1 MEDNTN
7 YIITLINLFPDKHI
21 EHYETALNEINNG
34 KKISHWIWYL
44 IPTPPY
50 IFKGVEKGSDENK
63 KYALRDNGDD
73 SKGEQAAKAYLNYN
87 HNGVNLGENYYNL
100 LNAINDKIKNYKS
113 AKDLLEDDVS
123 KLLSS
128 VILFKKITDG
138 ITEDL
143 YKNINEVCSDII
155 KKLQNDIKD
164 TGGEKDGKKDG
175 NGERKKDG
183 NGERKKDG
191 NGERKKDGN
200 GERKKD
206 GNGDGDGK
214 KDGNGDGD
222 GKKDG
227 NGDGDGKK
235 DGNGERKKD
244 GNGERKK
251 DGNGE
256 RKKDGN
262 GDGERKKD
270 GNGERKKDGNGE
282 KDGEVKCFF
291 KHINDEASGEE
302 YKIFVKNKQENDTVF
317 STILNKNGFNY
328 IIYSDSKNTVL
339 IINVKTEYYS
349 LEIILDKINNICD
362 DIRFIISKDKDDD
375 IINLIFI
382 YNKSVQ
388 SIIEQLKDTNTT
400 INAPISYDEYDVI
413 INEII
418 SQEQDVIVDGEDKD
432 EAIKGAIDNYR
443 KKKATDISDKY
454 FNLIWNNNSCYMHSL
469 FVSLFHFNNKYIYD
483 MIRPNDTNLI
493 QGDQTNILS
502 NLIKNLK
509 IIYEKINGLNKK
521 DTEEYT
527 CVDFRRSLQDFHDSY
542 VHNSEKKKK
551 LSDEL
556 NNLKDELNKLKAEL
570 DNLNA
575 TQKDK
580 KQKEVRDKK
589 TQVREKN
596 KEYNDEVKKWTAVY
610 EDPFVLYDELSNK
623 LSFNKIASLRISSK
637 SDITHDIVDSSNN
650 KLLINTEYIKKEI
663 YKDNQIINYINK
675 GKVLIIFIDQ
685 SHINSIK
692 YEDTINVENITL
704 KLRSII
710 FNTGAKINGGHFFAV
725 IKEGKHIYKYDD
737 NKKDAS
743 KPHTTNV
750 ITLDDEEKLQET
762 DKITGL
768 IYSADTDCSYLNLNA
783 SMFYIRPYGVLGK
796 QLLKK
801 KPGETKATEIQ
812 NAEYPTADSYA
823 FCDPAGLK
831 YITDVIDVTG
841 ADGASK
847 AIYEWLQIKN
857 KSSDKNKINNSFVEN
872 VKKGITKETDAKY
885 AEYTTSQNKNVKCI
899 HIVGPDFRTANDKNE
914 DINNAIE
921 RLSTAYCNVLIEFIL
936 TEAPALRLLPISG
949 EIFAGKFKDIMPQ
962 ITYESL
968 NLACGMIKSINNDY
982 AKHLCEKELN
992 MCIYDEED
1000 YNKYEDIWYNNIP

>member
-7 YIITLINLFPDKHI
+7 YIITLINRFPDKHI

-50 IFKGVEKGSDENK
+50 IVDSIEKGSDENK
-63 KYALRDNGDD
+63 EYALRDNVGD
-73 SKGEQAAKAYLNYN
+73 SKGEQAAKTYLNYN
-87 HNGVNLGENYYNL
+87 QDGVNLGENYYNL

-155 KKLQNDIKD
+155 KKLQNDNKD

-175 NGERKKDG
+175 KK
-183 NGERKKDG
+183 E
-191 NGERKKDGN
+191 E
-200 GERKKD
+200 E
-206 GNGDGDGK
+206 
-214 KDGNGDGD
+214 
-222 GKKDG
+222 
-227 NGDGDGKK
+227 
-235 DGNGERKKD
+235 
-244 GNGERKK
+244 
-251 DGNGE
+251 
-256 RKKDGN
+256 
-262 GDGERKKD
+262 
-270 GNGERKKDGNGE
+270 
-282 KDGEVKCFF
+282 DGEVKCFF
-291 KHINDEASGEE
+291 KLINDEPSSVEE
-302 YKIFVKNKQENDTVF
+302 YKIFVKNTEENTEENDTAF
-317 STILNKNGFNY
+317 STILKNDGFNY
-328 IIYSDSKNTVL
+328 IINSDSNKNVL
-339 IINVKTEYYS
+339 IINVKTKYS
-349 LEIILDKINNICD
+349 LQIILDKINNICK
-362 DIRFIISKDKDDD
+362 DIIIISKAKDKYN
-375 IINLIFI
+375 INLIFI

-388 SIIEQLKDTNTT
+388 YIIEQLKDTNTT
-400 INAPISYDEYDVI
+400 INATISYDEYDVI
-413 INEII
+413 KKEII

-432 EAIKGAIDNYR
+432 KAIKGAIDNYR
-443 KKKATDISDKY
+443 KKKAADISDKY

-493 QGDQTNILS
+493 EGDQTNILS

-527 CVDFRRSLQDFHDSY
+527 CVDFRRSLQEFHNSY

-556 NNLKDELNKLKAEL
+556 NNLKAEL
-570 DNLNA
+570 DNLKA
-575 TQKDK
+575 EQKDK
-580 KQKEVRDKK
+580 KQKEVQDKEKQVLDKK
-589 TQVREKN
+589 

-610 EDPFVLYDELSNK
+610 EDPSELYSELSIK
-623 LSFNKIASLRISSK
+623 LSFNKIASLTISSTGRVEK
-637 SDITHDIVDSSNN
+637 YNKKHNIANSTDN
-650 KLLINTEYIKKEI
+650 KLLINETNIINVIREDSNNE
-663 YKDNQIINYINK
+663 IINYIKK

-685 SHINSIK
+685 SRINSINYK
-692 YEDTINVENITL
+692 DTINVENITL

-710 FNTGAKINGGHFFAV
+710 FNTGAKTNGGHFFAV
-725 IKEGKHIYKYDD
+725 IKEGEHIYKYDD
-737 NKKDAS
+737 NNKDAS
-743 KPHTTNV
+743 KPNTTNV
-750 ITLDDEEKLQET
+750 ISLDDEKQLQNT

-768 IYSADTDCSYLNLNA
+768 IYSADTVRSPLNA

-831 YITDVIDVTG
+831 YITDKIDVTG

>member
-7 YIITLINLFPDKHI
+7 YIITLINRFPDKHI

-50 IFKGVEKGSDENK
+50 IVDGIEKGSDENK
-63 KYALRDNGDD
+63 EYALRDNVGD
-73 SKGEQAAKAYLNYN
+73 SKGEQAAKTYLNYN
-87 HNGVNLGENYYNL
+87 QDGVNLGENYYNL

-155 KKLQNDIKD
+155 KKLQNDNKD

-175 NGERKKDG
+175 KK
-183 NGERKKDG
+183 E
-191 NGERKKDGN
+191 E
-200 GERKKD
+200 E
-206 GNGDGDGK
+206 
-214 KDGNGDGD
+214 
-222 GKKDG
+222 
-227 NGDGDGKK
+227 
-235 DGNGERKKD
+235 
-244 GNGERKK
+244 
-251 DGNGE
+251 
-256 RKKDGN
+256 
-262 GDGERKKD
+262 
-270 GNGERKKDGNGE
+270 
-282 KDGEVKCFF
+282 DGEVKCFF
-291 KHINDEASGEE
+291 KLINDEPSSVEE
-302 YKIFVKNKQENDTVF
+302 YKIFVKNKQENDTAF
-317 STILNKNGFNY
+317 STILKKNGFNY

-418 SQEQDVIVDGEDKD
+418 SQEQGVIVVVEDKD
-432 EAIKGAIDNYR
+432 KAIKGAIDNYR
-443 KKKATDISDKY
+443 KKKAADISDKY

-483 MIRPNDTNLI
+483 MIRANDTI
-493 QGDQTNILS
+493 VIEKDQTNILPD
-502 NLIKNLK
+502 LIKNLK

-542 VHNSEKKKK
+542 VHNKDMQIR
-551 LSDEL
+551 LSDDL
-556 NNLKDELNKLKAEL
+556 DKLKAEL
-570 DNLNA
+570 DNLKA
-575 TQKDK
+575 EQQDK
-580 KQKEVRDKK
+580 KQKEVRHKEKQVQDKK
-589 TQVREKN
+589 
-596 KEYNDEVKKWTAVY
+596 KEHKDEVEKWTAVY
-610 EDPFVLYDELSNK
+610 EDPSVLYSELSIK
-623 LSFNKIASLRISSK
+623 LSFNKIASLTISSTGRVEK
-637 SDITHDIVDSSNN
+637 YNKKHNIANSTDN
-650 KLLINTEYIKKEI
+650 KLLINETNIINVIREDSNNE
-663 YKDNQIINYINK
+663 IINYIKK

-685 SHINSIK
+685 TRINPIK
-692 YEDTINVENITL
+692 YEDTIIVENITL

-710 FNTGAKINGGHFFAV
+710 FNTGTKTNGGHFFAV
-725 IKEGKHIYKYDD
+725 IKEGEHIYKYDD
-737 NKKDAS
+737 NNKDAS
-743 KPHTTNV
+743 KPNTTNV
-750 ITLDDEEKLQET
+750 ITLDDEKKLQET

-768 IYSADTDCSYLNLNA
+768 IYSADPVCSSLNA

-801 KPGETKATEIQ
+801 TGKKKAKEIEI
-812 NAEYPTADSYA
+812 AESPTADSYA

-857 KSSDKNKINNSFVEN
+857 KSSDKNKINNGFSEN
-872 VKKGITKETDAKY
+872 VKKGITKDTDAKY

-899 HIVGPDFRTANDKNE
+899 HIVGPDFHTENDTDNMIKDYDNKNT
-914 DINNAIE
+914 DINDAIDK
-921 RLSTAYCNVLIEFIL
+921 LKTAYYNVLIEFIL

-949 EIFAGKFKDIMPQ
+949 DIFAGKFKNIMPQ

-968 NLACGMIKSINNDY
+968 NLACVSIQSKNGDY

-1000 YNKYEDIWYNNIP
+1000 YNKYEEIWYKNIPMV

>member
-1 MEDNTN
+1 MEDNEVFIAN
-7 YIITLINLFPDKHI
+7 LINRFRGKHI
-21 EHYETALNEINNG
+21 EHYETALSEINSG
-34 KKISHWIWYL
+34 KKEGHWIWYL

-50 IFKGVEKGSDENK
+50 IVDDIEKGSDENK
-63 KYALRDNGDD
+63 EYALRDNVGD
-73 SKGEQAAKAYLNYN
+73 SKGEQAAKTYLNYN
-87 HNGVNLGENYYNL
+87 QDGVNLGENYYNL

-155 KKLQNDIKD
+155 KKLQNDSKD

-175 NGERKKDG
+175 
-183 NGERKKDG
+183 
-191 NGERKKDGN
+191 
-200 GERKKD
+200 
-206 GNGDGDGK
+206 
-214 KDGNGDGD
+214 
-222 GKKDG
+222 
-227 NGDGDGKK
+227 
-235 DGNGERKKD
+235 
-244 GNGERKK
+244 
-251 DGNGE
+251 
-256 RKKDGN
+256 
-262 GDGERKKD
+262 
-270 GNGERKKDGNGE
+270 E
-282 KDGEVKCFF
+282 KEEEDGEVKCFF

-317 STILNKNGFNY
+317 STILKKNGFNY
-328 IIYSDSKNTVL
+328 IIYSDSENKVL
-339 IINVKTEYYS
+339 IINVKTKYS
-349 LEIILDKINNICD
+349 LQIILDKINNICK
-362 DIRFIISKDKDDD
+362 DIIIISKAKDKYN
-375 IINLIFI
+375 INLIFI

-388 SIIEQLKDTNTT
+388 YIIEQLKDTNTT
-400 INAPISYDEYDVI
+400 INATISYDEYDVI
-413 INEII
+413 KKEII

-493 QGDQTNILS
+493 EGDQTNILS

-710 FNTGAKINGGHFFAV
+710 FNTGAKTNGGHFFAV

-857 KSSDKNKINNSFVEN
+857 NSTVKETIKNGFGEN

-962 ITYESL
+962 ITYQSL
-968 NLACGMIKSINNDY
+968 NMACAMIASKNNDY

>member
-7 YIITLINLFPDKHI
+7 YIITLINRFPDKHI
-21 EHYETALNEINNG
+21 EHYETALSEINIG
-34 KKISHWIWYL
+34 KKEGHWIWYL

-50 IFKGVEKGSDENK
+50 IVDGIEKGSDENK
-63 KYALRDNGDD
+63 EYALRDNVGD
-73 SKGEQAAKAYLNYN
+73 SKGEQAAKTYLNYN
-87 HNGVNLGENYYNL
+87 QDGVNLGENYYNL

-155 KKLQNDIKD
+155 KKLQNDKKD

-175 NGERKKDG
+175 KK
-183 NGERKKDG
+183 E
-191 NGERKKDGN
+191 E
-200 GERKKD
+200 E
-206 GNGDGDGK
+206 
-214 KDGNGDGD
+214 
-222 GKKDG
+222 
-227 NGDGDGKK
+227 
-235 DGNGERKKD
+235 
-244 GNGERKK
+244 
-251 DGNGE
+251 
-256 RKKDGN
+256 
-262 GDGERKKD
+262 
-270 GNGERKKDGNGE
+270 
-282 KDGEVKCFF
+282 DGEVKCFF
-291 KHINDEASGEE
+291 KLINDEPSSVEE
-302 YKIFVKNKQENDTVF
+302 YKIFVKNTEENTEENDTVF
-317 STILNKNGFNY
+317 STILKKNGFNY

-339 IINVKTEYYS
+339 IINVKTEYS
-349 LEIILDKINNICD
+349 LQIILDKINNICK
-362 DIRFIISKDKDDD
+362 DIIIISKAKDKYN
-375 IINLIFI
+375 INLIFI

-388 SIIEQLKDTNTT
+388 YIIEQLKDTNTT
-400 INAPISYDEYDVI
+400 INATISYDEYDVI
-413 INEII
+413 KKEII

-443 KKKATDISDKY
+443 KKKAAADISDKY
-454 FNLIWNNNSCYMHSL
+454 FNLIWNHNSCYMHSL

-493 QGDQTNILS
+493 EGDQTNILPD
-502 NLIKNLK
+502 LIKNLK

-542 VHNSEKKKK
+542 AHNSEKKKK

-556 NNLKDELNKLKAEL
+556 NNLKAEL
-570 DNLNA
+570 DNLKA
-575 TQKDK
+575 EQQDK
-580 KQKEVRDKK
+580 KQKEVRHKEKQVQDK
-589 TQVREKN
+589 EKEH
-596 KEYNDEVKKWTAVY
+596 KDEVEKWTAVY
-610 EDPFVLYDELSNK
+610 EDPSELYSELSIK
-623 LSFNKIASLRISSK
+623 LSFNKIASLTISSTGRVEK
-637 SDITHDIVDSSNN
+637 YNKKHNIANSTDN
-650 KLLINTEYIKKEI
+650 KLLINETNIINVIREDSNNE
-663 YKDNQIINYINK
+663 IINYIKK

-685 SHINSIK
+685 SRINSIK

-710 FNTGAKINGGHFFAV
+710 FNTGAKKNRGHFFAV

-743 KPHTTNV
+743 ENPITTNV
-750 ITLDDEEKLQET
+750 ITLDDEKKLQET

-796 QLLKK
+796 QLTKK
-801 KPGETKATEIQ
+801 KAGETKATEIQ

-831 YITDVIDVTG
+831 YIKNESDVEY
-841 ADGASK
+841 AEGASS
-847 AIYEWLQIKN
+847 AIYKWLQIKN
-857 KSSDKNKINNSFVEN
+857 NSTVKETINNSFSEN

-899 HIVGPDFRTANDKNE
+899 HIVGPDFRTANDKKE

>member
-222 GKKDG
+222 G
-227 NGDGDGKK
+227 
-235 DGNGERKKD
+235 
-244 GNGERKK
+244 
-251 DGNGE
+251 
-256 RKKDGN
+256 
-262 GDGERKKD
+262 
-270 GNGERKKDGNGE
+270 KKDGNGE

>member
-50 IFKGVEKGSDENK
+50 IFKGIEKGSDENK

-155 KKLQNDIKD
+155 KKLQNDNKD
-164 TGGEKDGKKDG
+164 VGVKKDGEKD
-175 NGERKKDG
+175 
-183 NGERKKDG
+183 
-191 NGERKKDGN
+191 
-200 GERKKD
+200 
-206 GNGDGDGK
+206 
-214 KDGNGDGD
+214 
-222 GKKDG
+222 
-227 NGDGDGKK
+227 GDGDGKK

-244 GNGERKK
+244 GNGEK
-251 DGNGE
+251 DG
-256 RKKDGN
+256 
-262 GDGERKKD
+262 
-270 GNGERKKDGNGE
+270 E
-282 KDGEVKCFF
+282 KEEEDGEVKCFF

-302 YKIFVKNKQENDTVF
+302 YKIFVKNTEGNDTVF
-317 STILNKNGFNY
+317 STILKKNGINY
-328 IIYSDSKNTVL
+328 IIYSDSENKVL
-339 IINVKTEYYS
+339 IINVKTKYS
-349 LEIILDKINNICD
+349 LQIILDKINNICK
-362 DIRFIISKDKDDD
+362 DIIIISKAKDKYN
-375 IINLIFI
+375 INLIFI

-388 SIIEQLKDTNTT
+388 YIIEQLKDTNTT
-400 INAPISYDEYDVI
+400 INATISYDEYDVI
-413 INEII
+413 KKEII

-443 KKKATDISDKY
+443 KKKAADISDKY

-493 QGDQTNILS
+493 EGDQTNILS

-542 VHNSEKKKK
+542 VHNKDMQIR
-551 LSDEL
+551 LS
-556 NNLKDELNKLKAEL
+556 DELNKLKAEL

-575 TQKDK
+575 TQQDK
-580 KQKEVRDKK
+580 KQKKVRHKEKQVQDK
-589 TQVREKN
+589 EKEH
-596 KEYNDEVKKWTAVY
+596 KDEVEKWTAVY
-610 EDPFVLYDELSNK
+610 EDPSALYSELSIK
-623 LSFNKIASLRISSK
+623 LSFNKIASLTISS
-637 SDITHDIVDSSNN
+637 TGIVEKYNKKHNIANSTDN
-650 KLLINTEYIKKEI
+650 KLLINETNIINVIREDSNNEI
-663 YKDNQIINYINK
+663 NNYINK

-685 SHINSIK
+685 SRVNSIK
-692 YEDTINVENITL
+692 YEDTINVGNITL

-710 FNTGAKINGGHFFAV
+710 FNTGTKTNGGHFFAV

-899 HIVGPDFRTANDKNE
+899 HIVGPDFSTANDKNE
-914 DINNAIE
+914 DRNNAIE

>member
-164 TGGEKDGKKDG
+164 TGGEKDGKKD
-175 NGERKKDG
+175 
-183 NGERKKDG
+183 
-191 NGERKKDGN
+191 
-200 GERKKD
+200 
-206 GNGDGDGK
+206 
-214 KDGNGDGD
+214 
-222 GKKDG
+222 
-227 NGDGDGKK
+227 GDGDGKK

-432 EAIKGAIDNYR
+432 KAIKGAIDNYR

-556 NNLKDELNKLKAEL
+556 NNLKDELNKLKAE
-570 DNLNA
+570 
-575 TQKDK
+575 QQDK
-580 KQKEVRDKK
+580 KQKKVQHKEKQVQDK
-589 TQVREKN
+589 EKEH
-596 KEYNDEVKKWTAVY
+596 KDEVEKWTAVY
-610 EDPFVLYDELSNK
+610 EDPSALYSELSIK
-623 LSFNKIASLRISSK
+623 LSFNKIASLTISS
-637 SDITHDIVDSSNN
+637 TGIVEKYNKKHNIANSTDN
-650 KLLINTEYIKKEI
+650 KLLINETNIINVIREDSNNE
-663 YKDNQIINYINK
+663 IINYIKK

-685 SHINSIK
+685 SRINSINYK
-692 YEDTINVENITL
+692 DTINVENITL

-743 KPHTTNV
+743 ENPITTNV

-1000 YNKYEDIWYNNIP
+1000 YNKYEDIWYNNNP

>member
-175 NGERKKDG
+175 DGDGKKDG

-227 NGDGDGKK
+227 NG
-235 DGNGERKKD
+235 ERKKD

-262 GDGERKKD
+262 GERKKD

>member
-1 MEDNTN
+1 MEDNEVFIAN
-7 YIITLINLFPDKHI
+7 LINRFRGKHI
-21 EHYETALNEINNG
+21 EHYETALNEINSG

-50 IFKGVEKGSDENK
+50 IVDGKEKGSDENK
-63 KYALRDNGDD
+63 EYALRDNVGD
-73 SKGEQAAKAYLNYN
+73 SKGEQAAKTYLNYN
-87 HNGVNLGENYYNL
+87 QDGVNLGENYYNL

-155 KKLQNDIKD
+155 KKLQNDSKD
-164 TGGEKDGKKDG
+164 TGGEKDG
-175 NGERKKDG
+175 
-183 NGERKKDG
+183 
-191 NGERKKDGN
+191 
-200 GERKKD
+200 
-206 GNGDGDGK
+206 
-214 KDGNGDGD
+214 
-222 GKKDG
+222 
-227 NGDGDGKK
+227 
-235 DGNGERKKD
+235 
-244 GNGERKK
+244 
-251 DGNGE
+251 
-256 RKKDGN
+256 
-262 GDGERKKD
+262 
-270 GNGERKKDGNGE
+270 KKDGNGE

-291 KHINDEASGEE
+291 KLINDEPSSVEE
-302 YKIFVKNKQENDTVF
+302 YKIFVKNTEENTEENDTAF
-317 STILNKNGFNY
+317 STILKKNGFNY
-328 IIYSDSKNTVL
+328 IIYSDSENKVL
-339 IINVKTEYYS
+339 IINVKTKYS
-349 LEIILDKINNICD
+349 LQIILDKINNICK
-362 DIRFIISKDKDDD
+362 DIIIISKAKDKYN
-375 IINLIFI
+375 INLIFI

-388 SIIEQLKDTNTT
+388 YIIEQLKDTNTT
-400 INAPISYDEYDVI
+400 INATISYDEYDVI
-413 INEII
+413 KKEII

-469 FVSLFHFNNKYIYD
+469 FVSLFHFNNKYIYY

-493 QGDQTNILS
+493 EGDQTNILS

-610 EDPFVLYDELSNK
+610 EDPFVLYDELSDK

-710 FNTGAKINGGHFFAV
+710 FNTGAKTNGGHFFAV

>member
-7 YIITLINLFPDKHI
+7 YITTLINLFPDKHI
-21 EHYETALNEINNG
+21 EHYETALSEINSG
-34 KKISHWIWYL
+34 KKEGHWIWYL

-50 IFKGVEKGSDENK
+50 IVDGIEKGSDENK
-63 KYALRDNGDD
+63 EYALRDNVGD
-73 SKGEQAAKAYLNYN
+73 SKGEQAAKTYLNYN
-87 HNGVNLGENYYNL
+87 QDGVNLGENYYNL

-155 KKLQNDIKD
+155 KKLQNDSKD

-175 NGERKKDG
+175 
-183 NGERKKDG
+183 
-191 NGERKKDGN
+191 
-200 GERKKD
+200 
-206 GNGDGDGK
+206 
-214 KDGNGDGD
+214 
-222 GKKDG
+222 
-227 NGDGDGKK
+227 
-235 DGNGERKKD
+235 
-244 GNGERKK
+244 
-251 DGNGE
+251 
-256 RKKDGN
+256 
-262 GDGERKKD
+262 
-270 GNGERKKDGNGE
+270 E
-282 KDGEVKCFF
+282 KEEEDGEVKCFF

-317 STILNKNGFNY
+317 CTILKKNGFNY
-328 IIYSDSKNTVL
+328 IIYSDSENKVL
-339 IINVKTEYYS
+339 IINVKTKYS
-349 LEIILDKINNICD
+349 LQIILDKINNICK
-362 DIRFIISKDKDDD
+362 DIIIISKAKDKYN
-375 IINLIFI
+375 INLIFI

-388 SIIEQLKDTNTT
+388 YIIEQLKDTNTT
-400 INAPISYDEYDVI
+400 INATISYDEYDVI
-413 INEII
+413 KKEII

-443 KKKATDISDKY
+443 KKKAADISDKY

-493 QGDQTNILS
+493 EGDQTNILS

-710 FNTGAKINGGHFFAV
+710 FNTGAKKNGGHFFAV

-831 YITDVIDVTG
+831 YITDKIDVTG

>member
-7 YIITLINLFPDKHI
+7 YIITLINRFPDKHI
-21 EHYETALNEINNG
+21 EHYETALSEINIG
-34 KKISHWIWYL
+34 KKEGHWIWYL

-50 IFKGVEKGSDENK
+50 IVDGIEKGSDENK
-63 KYALRDNGDD
+63 EYALRDNVGD
-73 SKGEQAAKAYLNYN
+73 SKGEQAAKTYLNYN
-87 HNGVNLGENYYNL
+87 QDGVNLGENYYNL

-155 KKLQNDIKD
+155 KKLQNDKKD

-175 NGERKKDG
+175 KK
-183 NGERKKDG
+183 E
-191 NGERKKDGN
+191 E
-200 GERKKD
+200 E
-206 GNGDGDGK
+206 
-214 KDGNGDGD
+214 
-222 GKKDG
+222 
-227 NGDGDGKK
+227 
-235 DGNGERKKD
+235 
-244 GNGERKK
+244 
-251 DGNGE
+251 
-256 RKKDGN
+256 
-262 GDGERKKD
+262 
-270 GNGERKKDGNGE
+270 
-282 KDGEVKCFF
+282 DGEVKCFF
-291 KHINDEASGEE
+291 KLINDEPSSVEE
-302 YKIFVKNKQENDTVF
+302 YKIFVKNTEENTEENDTVF
-317 STILNKNGFNY
+317 STILKKNGFNY

-339 IINVKTEYYS
+339 IINVKTEYS
-349 LEIILDKINNICD
+349 LQIILDKINNICK
-362 DIRFIISKDKDDD
+362 DIIIISKAKDKYN
-375 IINLIFI
+375 INLIFI

-388 SIIEQLKDTNTT
+388 YIIEQLKDTNTT
-400 INAPISYDEYDVI
+400 INATISYDEYDVI
-413 INEII
+413 KKEII

-443 KKKATDISDKY
+443 KKKAAADISDKY

-493 QGDQTNILS
+493 EGDQTNILS

-527 CVDFRRSLQDFHDSY
+527 CVDFRRSLQDFHNSY
-542 VHNSEKKKK
+542 VHNKDMQLR
-551 LSDEL
+551 LSDDL
-556 NNLKDELNKLKAEL
+556 DKLKAEL
-570 DNLNA
+570 DNLKA
-575 TQKDK
+575 EQKDK
-580 KQKEVRDKK
+580 KQKEVQDKEKQVLDKK
-589 TQVREKN
+589 

-610 EDPFVLYDELSNK
+610 DDPSELYSELSIK
-623 LSFNKIASLRISSK
+623 LSFNKIASLTISSTGRVEK
-637 SDITHDIVDSSNN
+637 YNKKHNIANSTDN
-650 KLLINTEYIKKEI
+650 KLLINETNIINVIREDSNNE
-663 YKDNQIINYINK
+663 IINYIKK

-685 SHINSIK
+685 SRINSINYK
-692 YEDTINVENITL
+692 DTINVENITL

-710 FNTGAKINGGHFFAV
+710 FNTGAKTNRGHFFAV
-725 IKEGKHIYKYDD
+725 IKEGEHIYKYDD
-737 NKKDAS
+737 NNKDAS
-743 KPHTTNV
+743 KPNTTNV
-750 ITLDDEEKLQET
+750 ISLDDEKQLQNT

-796 QLLKK
+796 QLTKK
-801 KPGETKATEIQ
+801 KAGEKKAEEIKI
-812 NAEYPTADSYA
+812 AESPTADSYA

-831 YITDVIDVTG
+831 YIKNESDVEY
-841 ADGASK
+841 AEGASS
-847 AIYEWLQIKN
+847 AIYKWLQIKN
-857 KSSDKNKINNSFVEN
+857 NSTVKETINNSFSEN

-885 AEYTTSQNKNVKCI
+885 AEYTTSQNKNVICI

-914 DINNAIE
+914 DITNAIE
-921 RLSTAYCNVLIEFIL
+921 RLSTAYYNVLIEFIL

-949 EIFAGKFKDIMPQ
+949 EIFAGKFKDIMHQ
-962 ITYESL
+962 ITYQSL
-968 NLACGMIKSINNDY
+968 NMACAMIASKNNDY